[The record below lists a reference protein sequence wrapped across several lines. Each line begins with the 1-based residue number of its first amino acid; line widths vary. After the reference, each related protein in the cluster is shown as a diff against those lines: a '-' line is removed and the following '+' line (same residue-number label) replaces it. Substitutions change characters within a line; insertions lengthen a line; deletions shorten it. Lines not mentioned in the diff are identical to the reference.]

1 MSWRSVLGKITEVQ
15 SQVRVT
21 STRRRGRPRPASIG
35 AQAQAHASRASAL
48 IGMHLRDALAL
59 ARRSRPARR
68 GLTLWAASRRPLP
81 ATMALTWG
89 NATRRSILSE
99 LACELVTN
107 ALRHGAGTITIQLSR
122 TGHDLRIEV
131 HDQGAGRPVRRHAG
145 TGDEGGR
152 GLEVIDG
159 LIGMHYGHR
168 GCTDD
173 TGPGKT
179 VYVVMSLIATETG
192 R

>member
-1 MSWRSVLGKITEVQ
+1 MPPVATRERLAGCRLGRDPA
-15 SQVRVT
+15 QVGQA
-21 STRRRGRPRPASIG
+21 RRLVRES
-35 AQAQAHASRASAL
+35 
-48 IGMHLRDALAL
+48 L
-59 ARRSRPARR
+59 ARW
-68 GLTLWAASRRPLP
+68 GLGDYIDFTVLIAS
-81 ATMALTWG
+81 
-89 NATRRSILSE
+89 
-99 LACELVTN
+99 ELVTN

-145 TGDEGGR
+145 TADEGGR

-173 TGPGKT
+173 DTGPGKT
-179 VYVVMSLIATETG
+179 VYVVMSHIATETG